1 MAVTNVDM
9 LWVLI
14 SATLVFLMQ
23 AGFLCLESGL
33 TRNKN
38 AINVASKNVAD
49 FGLAVGLFWLCGFGL
64 MFGHSLW
71 GWLGL
76 SHFAVPVGPGN
87 DPWLATFFLFQAMFC
102 ATAATIVSGAVAERM
117 RFVAYLITAALVSVV
132 IYPVFGHWAWGGV
145 YNGSPGWLEQRGF
158 VDFAGSTVVH
168 SVGGWVALAGVLLLG
183 ARHGRFAAGQ
193 SPHVFP
199 AGNLPVAMLG
209 GLLLFLGWFGFN
221 GGSVLALDATV
232 PGILANTVLAAIA
245 GLLVALLVGWYWR
258 GYPEVLYALNGML
271 AGLVAITASAHAVSS
286 TSALLIGSVGGLL
299 MLLSHELLLRWRID
313 DAVGAIPVHL
323 VAGIWGTLAVAW
335 FGDPALLATG
345 LSRWQQLHIQ
355 ALGVVVCALWSF
367 GIAWIVLSLIN
378 RWLPLRVNPEGE
390 EQGLNV
396 YEHGAHNELTELLE
410 AMERQQ
416 HSQDFS
422 HRVPEEP
429 FTEVG
434 QIAQRYNQVMTTLER
449 VVNRTQLLVRN
460 LRDGM
465 LTYNR
470 QGLLTG
476 FNPGAEAI
484 FDRSAAMMLGQP
496 ISQLFVAE
504 GGKLHG
510 QLLAVGQRLELRVQ
524 RPDVTAAAQAPPRF
538 VELLVSEG
546 VTDGDT
552 ELSALV
558 RDVTERKR
566 IQEQLH
572 WERDR
577 ALVTLASIGDGVIT
591 TDAAGQV
598 EYLNPVAERLTGW
611 DNQHAKGLGV
621 SQVYRLLGE
630 EDEQP
635 LDNPVRLALQQ
646 AKATIR
652 NEGRLL
658 LSRSGKRLPVT
669 DTAAP
674 IRSRDGYIIGAVLV
688 FHDITVTRDLSREL
702 SHQAAHDAL
711 TGLSNRRDF
720 EAKIEQL
727 LYQQDTNEHVLC
739 YLDLDQ
745 FKVVNDTCGHAA
757 GDELLRQL
765 ARLLRQQV
773 RGSDLL
779 ARLGGDE
786 FGILFRNCT
795 IQDAIRISETLR
807 KTIQDFRFSWDNR
820 LFAVGVSI
828 GLVPISAEE
837 RRLDKLLSAAD
848 AACYAAKE
856 HGRNRVHVYQPDDR
870 HLLERQGQMEW
881 VGRLRSALDEDR
893 LRLYVQPIV
902 PLDDQAGLK
911 YHYEILLRLE
921 EQERLVGPGSFIPAA
936 ERYGL
941 MDQVDCWVVDNVV
954 AWLSD
959 NRHRSE
965 CQNQHYLINLS
976 GMSLSSD
983 RFRDY
988 LLERIRQAE
997 LPPGLLG
1004 FELTESA
1011 AVANL
1016 SLAIEFVNAVR
1027 QLGCRFALDDFG
1039 SGLSSFAYLKNLP
1052 VDYLKIDG
1060 GFIRDIG
1067 QESVNLALVEAIH
1080 TIGHVMGLQTVA
1092 ECVEDETTLAHLK
1105 AIGIDYGQGFY
1116 LGKPQPLTVFAQDHV
1131 RLMPR

>member
-14 SATLVFLMQ
+14 CASLVFLMQ

-33 TRNKN
+33 TRSKN

-49 FGLAVGLFWLCGFGL
+49 FGLAVGLFWLFGFGL

-71 GWLGL
+71 GWIGL
-76 SHFAVPVGPGN
+76 SHFAVPVGPGSEA
-87 DPWLATFFLFQAMFC
+87 WLSTFFLFQAMFC

-117 RFVAYLITAALVSVV
+117 RFVAYLITAALVSVL
-132 IYPVFGHWAWGGV
+132 IYPVFGHWAWGGA
-145 YNGSPGWLEQRGF
+145 YNGSLGWLEQRGF

-168 SVGGWVALAGVLLLG
+168 SVGGWVALAAVLLLG
-183 ARHGRFAAGQ
+183 ARRGRFAASQ

-245 GLLVALLVGWYWR
+245 GLLTALLVGWYWR

-271 AGLVAITASAHAVSS
+271 AGLVAITAGAHVVSS
-286 TSALLIGSVGGLL
+286 TSALLIGSVGGVL

-323 VAGIWGTLAVAW
+323 VAGIWGTLAVAG
-335 FGDPALLATG
+335 FADPALLATG
-345 LSRWQQLHIQ
+345 LTRWQQLQIQ

-367 GIAWIVLSLIN
+367 GMAWLVLSLIN
-378 RWLPLRVNPEGE
+378 RWLPLRVDPEGE

-396 YEHGAHNELTELLE
+396 YEHGAHNDLTELLA
-410 AMERQQ
+410 AMEHQQ
-416 HSQDFS
+416 HSQNLS
-422 HRVPEEP
+422 HRVPVEP

-476 FNPGAEAI
+476 FNPGAETI
-484 FDRSAAMMLGQP
+484 FERSAAAVLGQP
-496 ISQLFVAE
+496 ASQLFMST
-504 GGKLHG
+504 GHDLHQ
-510 QLLAVGQRLELRVQ
+510 QLLAVGQRMELRVQ
-524 RPDVTAAAQAPPRF
+524 HSDTAESASSPRF

-566 IQEQLH
+566 IQEQLQR
-572 WERDR
+572 ERDR

-598 EYLNPVAERLTGW
+598 DYINPVAERLTGW
-611 DNQHAKGLGV
+611 KNQQAKGLAV
-621 SQVYRLLGE
+621 SQIYRLLGE

-674 IRSRDGYIIGAVLV
+674 IRSREGYIIGAVLV

-720 EAKIEQL
+720 EAKIVQL

-795 IQDAIRISETLR
+795 VQDALRISETLR
-807 KTIQDFRFSWDNR
+807 KTIQDFRFSWDNK
-820 LFAVGVSI
+820 LFSVGVSI
-828 GLVPISAEE
+828 GLVPIGAEE

-856 HGRNRVHVYQPDDR
+856 HGRNRVHVYQPDDH

-893 LRLYVQPIV
+893 LRLYVQPIT
-902 PLDDQAGLK
+902 PLDDQAGLP
-911 YHYEILLRLE
+911 YHYEILLRIE
-921 EQERLVGPGSFIPAA
+921 EQGRLVGPGSFIPAA

-941 MDQVDCWVVDNVV
+941 MDQVDRWVVDNVV

-959 NRHRSE
+959 NRHKPEYR
-965 CQNQHYLINLS
+965 NQSYLINLS
-976 GMSLSSD
+976 GLSLSSD
-983 RFRDY
+983 RFREY
-988 LLERIRQAE
+988 LLERIRTAA

-1016 SLAIEFVNAVR
+1016 TLVIEFVNAVR

-1039 SGLSSFAYLKNLP
+1039 SGLSSFAYLKSLP

-1080 TIGHVMGLQTVA
+1080 TIGHVMGLRTVA
-1092 ECVEDETTLAHLK
+1092 ECVEDETTLAHLR
-1105 AIGIDYGQGFY
+1105 AIGIDYGQGY
-1116 LGKPQPLTVFAQDHV
+1116 HLGKPEPLTVFAQDNVH
-1131 RLMPR
+1131 LMPR